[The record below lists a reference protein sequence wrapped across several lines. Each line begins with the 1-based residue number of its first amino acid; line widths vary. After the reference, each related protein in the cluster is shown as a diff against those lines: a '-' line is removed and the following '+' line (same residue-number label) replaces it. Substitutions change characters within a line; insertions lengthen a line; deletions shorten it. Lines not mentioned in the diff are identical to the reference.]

1 MTRAIVVSRPSP
13 HPSCA
18 LPPTALVL
26 NLGSSNLKA
35 ACYARAGDSGDGH
48 PVLYETCRTTA
59 DTAAGTDGEEDRAEA
74 LLAHVT
80 ARMPISRVAPEFVAH
95 RIVHGGDRPGPI
107 ELTAHTLAQLQ
118 ELAPLAPLHQ
128 PPALALVRA
137 AMDRWPDAI
146 QLGVFDTSW
155 HRTMPQ
161 QHRLLPLPFALY
173 ARGIKRYGFHGL
185 AFQSAMRQLGR
196 IAPELA
202 DARIVLAHLGGGSS
216 LCAVRDGSSVN
227 TTMGMTPL
235 GGIPM
240 ATRCGSLD
248 PGVLLH
254 LQRSL
259 GMSPERIDEL
269 LWRES
274 GLRGVSGESGDMR
287 ALLASPSEGARRA
300 VDLYVSAIAQ
310 GVAAMAACIGGI
322 DVLAFSGG
330 VGAHAAQIRAR
341 VLGELA
347 WLGISVDTQSNTAGN
362 ERISAAGSTVE
373 VFVLVIDEAAEM
385 AEAVT
390 RYTTTG
396 ET

>member
-1 MTRAIVVSRPSP
+1 MPRM
-13 HPSCA
+13 
-18 LPPTALVL
+18 ALVL
-26 NLGSSNLKA
+26 NLGSASLKS
-35 ACYARAGDSGDGH
+35 ACYALVGGGAGTGFR
-48 PVLYETCRTTA
+48 LKETCRTAA
-59 DTAAGTDGEEDRAEA
+59 DADAGAGGEEDRAEA

-80 ARMPISRVAPEFVAH
+80 ARLPTLRAEPRFVAH
-95 RIVHGGDRPGPI
+95 RIVHGGDRPGPV
-107 ELTAHTLAQLQ
+107 ELTTQTLAQLQ

-137 AMDRWPDAI
+137 AIERWPQAV

-161 QHRLLPLPFALY
+161 QHRLLPLPYPLH

-185 AFQSAMRQLGR
+185 AFQSAVRQIAG
-196 IAPELA
+196 IAPELSN
-202 DARIVLAHLGGGSS
+202 ARIVLAHLGGGSS
-216 LCAVRDGSSVN
+216 LCAVRDGRSVN

-254 LQRSL
+254 LQRTV
-259 GMSPERIDEL
+259 GMSPERLDEL

-274 GLRGVSGESGDMR
+274 GLRGVSDESGDMR

-310 GVAAMAACIGGI
+310 GIAALAACIGGV
-322 DVLAFSGG
+322 DLLAFSGG
-330 VGAHAAQIRAR
+330 IGAHAAPIRAR

-347 WLGISVDTQSNTAGN
+347 WIGITIDARANEAGN
-362 ERISAAGSTVE
+362 GRISGKASSAE
-373 VFVLVIDEAAEM
+373 IFVLEVDEAVEM
-385 AEAVT
+385 AEALAA
-390 RYTTTG
+390 YAQG
-396 ET
+396 QS

>member
-1 MTRAIVVSRPSP
+1 MQP
-13 HPSCA
+13 
-18 LPPTALVL
+18 LALVL
-26 NLGSSNLKA
+26 NLGSASLKA
-35 ACYARAGDSGDGH
+35 ACYALGDQSGGRR
-48 PVLYETCRTTA
+48 VLKETCRTTA
-59 DTAAGTDGEEDRAEA
+59 DADAAADGAENRARA

-80 ARMPISRVAPEFVAH
+80 ARMPTLRTAPGYVAH
-95 RIVHGGDRPGPI
+95 RIVHGGDRPGPA

-118 ELAPLAPLHQ
+118 ELSPLAPLHQ

-137 AMDRWPDAI
+137 AIDRWPDAI

-155 HRTMPQ
+155 HQTMPQ

-185 AFQSAMRQLGR
+185 AFQSAMRQIGR
-196 IAPELA
+196 IAPDLA
-202 DARIVLAHLGGGSS
+202 GARIVLAHLGGGSS
-216 LCAVRDGSSVN
+216 LCAVRDGRSVN

-254 LQRSL
+254 LQRTL
-259 GMSPERIDEL
+259 GMPPERIDEL

-274 GLRGVSGESGDMR
+274 GLRGISDESGDMR
-287 ALLASPSEGARRA
+287 ALLASPSAGARRA

-310 GVAAMAACIGGI
+310 GIAAMAACIGGI
-322 DVLAFSGG
+322 DLLAFSGG
-330 VGAHAAQIRAR
+330 IGAHAAQIRAR
-341 VLGELA
+341 VIGELS
-347 WLGISVDTQSNTAGN
+347 WLGISIDAQSN
-362 ERISAAGSTVE
+362 AAGDERASGAASSAE
-373 VFVLVIDEAAEM
+373 VLVLAVDEAAEI

-390 RYTTTG
+390 AYSASSDA
-396 ET
+396 

>member
-1 MTRAIVVSRPSP
+1 VPLPSP
-13 HPSCA
+13 HMPYTM
-18 LPPTALVL
+18 PRMALVL
-26 NLGSSNLKA
+26 NLGSASLKA
-35 ACYARAGDSGDGH
+35 ACYALVDGGGDGH
-48 PVLYETCRTTA
+48 PILKETCRTAA
-59 DTAAGTDGEEDRAEA
+59 DADAGTDGDEDRAKA

-80 ARMPISRVAPEFVAH
+80 ARMPSLRAAPEFVAH
-95 RIVHGGDRPGPI
+95 RIVHGGDRPEPAV
-107 ELTAHTLAQLQ
+107 LTAYTLAQLQ

-161 QHRLLPLPFALY
+161 QHRLLPLPFALH

-185 AFQSAMRQLGR
+185 AFQAAMRQIGR
-196 IAPELA
+196 VAPELSKG
-202 DARIVLAHLGGGSS
+202 RIVLAHLGGGSS
-216 LCAVRDGSSVN
+216 LCAVRDGRSVS

-235 GGIPM
+235 GGLPM

-254 LQRSL
+254 LQRTL

-274 GLRGVSGESGDMR
+274 GLRGVSDESGDMR
-287 ALLASPSEGARRA
+287 ALLASPTEGARRA

-310 GVAAMAACIGGI
+310 GIAAMAACIGGI
-322 DVLAFSGG
+322 DLLAFSGG
-330 VGAHAAQIRAR
+330 IGAHAGQIRAR
-341 VLGELA
+341 VTGELA
-347 WLGISVDTQSNTAGN
+347 WLGISVDAPSNAAGN
-362 ERISAAGSTVE
+362 ERISGHASSVE
-373 VFVLVIDEAAEM
+373 VLVLAVDEAAEM
-385 AEAVT
+385 AEAVAGLTVQSGT
-390 RYTTTG
+390 R
-396 ET
+396 

>member
-1 MTRAIVVSRPSP
+1 MIDRANVMSLPRPSYN
-13 HPSCA
+13 
-18 LPPTALVL
+18 LPPVALVL
-26 NLGSSNLKA
+26 NLGSSSLKA
-35 ACYARAGDSGDGH
+35 ACYALVDDSGDGR
-48 PVLYETCRTTA
+48 PVLKEACRTTA
-59 DTAAGTDGEEDRAEA
+59 DADTGVDAEDDRAEA

-80 ARMPISRVAPEFVAH
+80 ARMPILRVAPEFVVH
-95 RIVHGGDRPGPI
+95 RIVHGDDRPGPV
-107 ELTAHTLAQLQ
+107 ELTAHALAQLQ

-155 HRTMPQ
+155 HQTMPQ

-185 AFQSAMRQLGR
+185 AFQSAMRQIGR
-196 IAPELA
+196 IAPDLSN
-202 DARIVLAHLGGGSS
+202 ARIVLAHLGGGSS
-216 LCAVRDGSSVN
+216 LCAVRDGRSVS

-240 ATRCGSLD
+240 GTRCGSLD

-259 GMSPERIDEL
+259 DMSPERIDEL

-274 GLRGVSGESGDMR
+274 GLRGVSEESGDMR
-287 ALLASPSEGARRA
+287 SLLASPSDGARRA

-310 GVAAMAACIGGI
+310 GVAAMAACIDGI
-322 DVLAFSGG
+322 DLLAFSGG
-330 VGAHAAQIRAR
+330 IGAHAAQIRAR

-347 WLGISVDTQSNTAGN
+347 WLGISVDAQSNTAGN
-362 ERISAAGSTVE
+362 ERISAAGSNVE
-373 VFVLVIDEAAEM
+373 VFVLSIDEAAEM

-390 RYTTTG
+390 RHTASS